1 MASSEW
7 IAWEEFNDG
16 TPYDPPSW
24 AIGIS
29 GEREVATGLSESDA
43 EHIIATQ
50 ARAAR
55 LEEAL
60 REGADVASWLDETS
74 GAPARIVKRCHAFLD
89 LVDSLL
95 SSPDTTQRRGEG

>member
-60 REGADVASWLDETS
+60 RYLGDRSFGAIGGQQRTLRDLYPETF
-74 GAPARIVKRCHAFLD
+74 A
-89 LVDSLL
+89 LL
-95 SSPDTTQRRGEG
+95 SSPDTIQRRGEG

>member
-60 REGADVASWLDETS
+60 RECVEYFGIKPPVGTPVHRYD
-74 GAPARIVKRCHAFLD
+74 FLAMKIAA
-89 LVDSLL
+89 LL